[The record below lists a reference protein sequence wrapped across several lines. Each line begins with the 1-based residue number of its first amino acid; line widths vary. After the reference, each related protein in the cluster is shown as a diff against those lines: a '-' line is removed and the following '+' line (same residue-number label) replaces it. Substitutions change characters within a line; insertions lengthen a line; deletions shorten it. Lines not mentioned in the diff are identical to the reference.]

1 MPILLQK
8 TSGPTTIEVLRMSFA
23 WEYTT
28 PEVENPIFSQ
38 PEWDSVDA
46 LLAGP
51 YYPALKEVAILFQIG
66 AGEREDLELKKALSP
81 KLVTLFPRL
90 RRREGLNVRIST
102 KTDISYSM

>member
-1 MPILLQK
+1 MLVLLHK

-23 WEYTT
+23 WEFVT
-28 PEVENPIFSQ
+28 PMVEDPIFSQ
-38 PEWDSVDA
+38 QEWDSVDA

-81 KLVTLFPRL
+81 KLITLFPRL
-90 RRREGLNVRIST
+90 RRREGLNVQIST